1 MQGLY
6 YVEQQLETPLMAG
19 FGEVTATHI
28 ETIKEQPFYLN
39 ALKKK
44 RQRQSS
50 KPSQVHSTSSSAAA
64 TAVSNSSSSSTGK
77 DEISDHEAADLEQ
90 VHSTSSSS
98 STVDEISDHEEAD
111 LEQEREIQP
120 GRRKRRRRQGS

>member
-1 MQGLY
+1 MILPGTRKSNLSRPDPDKRTTFVDLLGQPRIFLELCLRVNMQGLY

-44 RQRQSS
+44 DSGSRRS
-50 KPSQVHSTSSSAAA
+50 PDRYTAPAAA
-64 TAVSNSSSSSTGK
+64 
-77 DEISDHEAADLEQ
+77 
-90 VHSTSSSS
+90 
-98 STVDEISDHEEAD
+98 
-111 LEQEREIQP
+111 
-120 GRRKRRRRQGS
+120 